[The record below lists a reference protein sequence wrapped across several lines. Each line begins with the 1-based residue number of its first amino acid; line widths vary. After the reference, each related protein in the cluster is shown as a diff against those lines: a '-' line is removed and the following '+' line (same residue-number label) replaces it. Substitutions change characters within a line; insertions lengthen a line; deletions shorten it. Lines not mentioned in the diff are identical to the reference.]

1 MSVENITT
9 ISPKSGRPI
18 LSRTGI
24 TSEDLH
30 QVTTDA
36 QTAFQNYHSSTN
48 LQSRQQIVARAL
60 DLLMQRKEELA
71 YEITEQMG
79 RPIAY
84 SGLEIMTAV
93 KRGRYLNEISGD
105 VLGGDEG
112 VVFDNEKDQDKASKE
127 KDGEE
132 GEDGVRK
139 LIKKRAVGVVLVVF
153 GWNVCF
159 FSRSLY
165 PFFLEMEPG

>member
-1 MSVENITT
+1 
-9 ISPKSGRPI
+9 
-18 LSRTGI
+18 
-24 TSEDLH
+24 
-30 QVTTDA
+30 
-36 QTAFQNYHSSTN
+36 
-48 LQSRQQIVARAL
+48 
-60 DLLMQRKEELA
+60 MQHKEELA

-127 KDGEE
+127 KEGEG

-139 LIKKRAVGVVLVVF
+139 LIKKKAVGVVLIVF

-159 FSRSLY
+159 FSLIL
-165 PFFLEMEPG
+165 FILFLEMEPG